1 MSGSGHGGA
10 RPGPGGGTPDPRLDP
25 GVEVEAGDVGQ
36 AEPEAATGAPAPG
49 GGRPPRML
57 KGLLSFSSMTMVSRV
72 LGLVRDQA
80 ISTTFGANAV
90 TDAFWVAFRIPNFL
104 RRLFAE
110 GSFATAFVPVFTEVK
125 ETRPH
130 ADLRELMSRVAGTLG
145 GVLLVL
151 TALGMLFAP
160 QVAWLFSDG
169 QATDPGKH
177 ALLVQLLRLTFPFLL
192 FVSLTA
198 LAGGALN
205 SFQKF
210 AMPALTP
217 VILNLCMIAGALW
230 LAPRLQVPILALGWA
245 VLAAGLLQLLFQLP
259 ALRGIDLL
267 TLPRWGWRHPD
278 VRKVLTLM
286 VPTLFG
292 SSVAQINLM
301 LDTVIA
307 ARLADGSQS
316 WLSLADRFLELPL
329 GVFGV
334 ALGTVIL
341 PALARHHV
349 RTDGA
354 AFSAALD
361 WGLRTTLLIAVPAM
375 LGLLLLAEPLVA
387 TLFQYRQFT
396 AFDTRMTALSVYG
409 LSLGLPAFAL
419 LKVVLPAFYSRQDTR
434 TPVRAGIIALVANM
448 AFNFAILA
456 LLYRWMVPEALKAQG
471 VMAALGQYPG
481 LHLALG
487 IASALSSYLNLGLLW
502 LWLGRTGVYTR
513 GPGWGGFALRLV
525 LACAAMTVLLGA
537 ALHWLPDFTG
547 MPKWDRIG
555 WLLALV
561 GGGGATYAVVLV
573 ALGFRPRDLR
583 H

>member
-1 MSGSGHGGA
+1 
-10 RPGPGGGTPDPRLDP
+10 
-25 GVEVEAGDVGQ
+25 
-36 AEPEAATGAPAPG
+36 
-49 GGRPPRML
+49 ML
-57 KGLLSFSSMTMVSRV
+57 RGLLSFSSMTMISRV

-80 ISTTFGANAV
+80 ISITFGANAT
-90 TDAFWVAFRIPNFL
+90 TDAFWVAFRVPNFL

-130 ADLRELMSRVAGTLG
+130 ADLRELMARVSGTLG

-151 TALGMLFAP
+151 TALGLIFTP
-160 QVAWLFSDG
+160 QIAWLFAD
-169 QATDPGKH
+169 ADAADPVKYG
-177 ALLVQLLRLTFPFLL
+177 LLVDLLRLTFPFLL

-230 LAPRLQVPILALGWA
+230 LAPRLEVPILALGWA
-245 VLAAGLLQLLFQLP
+245 VLAAGVLQLLFQLP
-259 ALRGIDLL
+259 SLKGIDLL
-267 TLPRWGWRHPD
+267 TLPRWGWNHPD

-307 ARLADGSQS
+307 ARLSDGSQS

-349 RTDGA
+349 KTDGEG
-354 AFSAALD
+354 FSNALD
-361 WGLRTTLLIAVPAM
+361 WGLRMTLLIAVPAM
-375 LGLLLLAEPLVA
+375 LGLLLLAQPLIA
-387 TLFQYRQFT
+387 TLFQYREFT
-396 AFDTRMTALSVYG
+396 DFDTRMTALSVYG
-409 LSLGLPAFAL
+409 LSFGLPAFAL
-419 LKVVLPAFYSRQDTR
+419 LKVVLPAFYSRQDTK
-434 TPVRAGIIALVANM
+434 TPVRAGVAALVANM
-448 AFNFAILA
+448 VFNFILLA
-456 LLYRWMVPEALKAQG
+456 VLYQVMVPEALKAQG
-471 VMAALGQYPG
+471 VMAALAAQPG

-487 IASALSSYLNLGLLW
+487 IASALSSYLNLALLW
-502 LWLGRTGVYTR
+502 CWLGRTGVYR
-513 GPGWGGFALRLV
+513 RRPGWGGYVLRLV
-525 LACAAMTVLLGA
+525 LACMAMSAVLLA
-537 ALHWLPDFTG
+537 LLHWLPGFGG
-547 MPKWDRIG
+547 MDKWQRIG
-555 WLLALV
+555 GLALLV
-561 GGGGATYAVVLV
+561 GGGGLTYLLAML
-573 ALGFRPRDLR
+573 AMGFRPRDLR
-583 H
+583 GQ

>member
-1 MSGSGHGGA
+1 
-10 RPGPGGGTPDPRLDP
+10 
-25 GVEVEAGDVGQ
+25 
-36 AEPEAATGAPAPG
+36 
-49 GGRPPRML
+49 ML
-57 KGLLSFSSMTMVSRV
+57 RGLLSFSSMTMISRV

-80 ISTTFGANAV
+80 ISITFGANAT
-90 TDAFWVAFRIPNFL
+90 TDAFWVAFRVPNFL

-130 ADLRELMSRVAGTLG
+130 ADLRELMARVSGTLG

-151 TALGMLFAP
+151 TALGLIFTP
-160 QVAWLFSDG
+160 QIAWLFAD
-169 QATDPGKH
+169 ADAADPVKYG
-177 ALLVQLLRLTFPFLL
+177 LLVDLLRLTFPFLL

-230 LAPRLQVPILALGWA
+230 LAPRLEVPILALGWA
-245 VLAAGLLQLLFQLP
+245 VLVAGVLQLLFQLP
-259 ALRGIDLL
+259 SLKGINLL
-267 TLPRWGWRHPD
+267 TLPRWGWNHPD

-307 ARLADGSQS
+307 ARLSDGSQS

-349 RTDGA
+349 KTDGEG
-354 AFSAALD
+354 FSNALD
-361 WGLRTTLLIAVPAM
+361 WGLRMTLLIAVPSM
-375 LGLLLLAEPLVA
+375 LGLLLLAQPLIA
-387 TLFQYRQFT
+387 TLFQYREFT
-396 AFDTRMTALSVYG
+396 DFDTRMTALSVYG
-409 LSLGLPAFAL
+409 LSFGLPAFAL

-434 TPVRAGIIALVANM
+434 TPVRAGVAALVANM
-448 AFNFAILA
+448 VFNFVLLA
-456 LLYRWMVPEALKAQG
+456 VLYQVMVPEALKAQG
-471 VMAALGQYPG
+471 VIAALAAQPG

-487 IASALSSYLNLGLLW
+487 IASALSSYLNLALLW
-502 LWLGRTGVYTR
+502 YWLGRTGVYQR
-513 GPGWGGFALRLV
+513 RPGWGGYVLRLV
-525 LACAAMTVLLGA
+525 VACAAMSAVLLG
-537 ALHWLPDFTG
+537 LLYWLPGFGG
-547 MPKWDRIG
+547 MDKWQRIG
-555 WLLALV
+555 SLALLV
-561 GGGGATYAVVLV
+561 GGGGLTYLLAML
-573 ALGFRPRDLR
+573 AMGFRPRDLR
-583 H
+583 GQ